1 MLSNI
6 STILRAGG
14 RSARMAAEQWVWSV
28 VAAAALGFIIIPVVW
43 LLLYHWCFGRGE
55 ENLER
60 DWSRLERIEEKLIA
74 VEKL

>member
-6 STILRAGG
+6 STILREAV
-14 RSARMAAEQWVWSV
+14 AVIRMAAEQWVWSM

-43 LLLYHWCFGRGE
+43 LLLYHWCFGQGE

-60 DWSRLERIEEKLIA
+60 NWSQLERIEEQWRSC
-74 VEKL
+74 